1 MMQKHELIS
10 LVDKMCK
17 ELLIIID
24 EENGAS
30 IQQVSNYL
38 TESAQIILNVKE
50 DDIDNVGYA
59 ESLFHNAYKEIA
71 KKSLSSYDNTNKSIK
86 KLARMHEETLSKCID
101 EHIDLPSITSK
112 FNDIQLQMNNEVNKA
127 NSVITK
133 LTLQVKALEEKTNLD
148 ALTKVFNR
156 RALSSYLNDACSN
169 EKSSYNFHVLV
180 LDIDDFKLINDTY
193 GHVAGDKVLIFIAN
207 ILRKTLREGDKI
219 FRYGGEEFVII
230 LNRVNDLQ
238 CKNTSNRL
246 LAIIRENKL
255 IYKGETL
262 KVTMSIGATKF
273 VQGDTPDAL
282 IARADSALYRAKRN
296 GKNQLRTEV
305 KDGV

>member
-1 MMQKHELIS
+1 
-10 LVDKMCK
+10 
-17 ELLIIID
+17 
-24 EENGAS
+24 
-30 IQQVSNYL
+30 
-38 TESAQIILNVKE
+38 
-50 DDIDNVGYA
+50 
-59 ESLFHNAYKEIA
+59 
-71 KKSLSSYDNTNKSIK
+71 
-86 KLARMHEETLSKCID
+86 
-101 EHIDLPSITSK
+101 
-112 FNDIQLQMNNEVNKA
+112 MNNEVNKA